1 MKHDHL
7 TEDQVIALSVG
18 GLGEDGAAWPS
29 DVASCPVCSTRQ
41 QRLAETLKDVTT
53 TATALADAAFPPE
66 KLARQRARIL
76 QRVEHY
82 GRQAR
87 VLAFP
92 VRHSRRPSMLQPPSI
107 RRWVAGGA
115 AAGLLIGIFAGHMA
129 HEIPSLRLPA
139 AIDSRGPE
147 AIRLRASSDVLS
159 DNELLRSIQAAV
171 DTDGPSALRRIADV
185 TPDAW
190 DVQ

>member
-7 TEDQVIALSVG
+7 TEDQFIALSA
-18 GLGEDGAAWPS
+18 DGTVLPS
-29 DVASCPVCSTRQ
+29 DVASCPICTTRH
-41 QRLAETLKDVTT
+41 QRLAETLQEVTM
-53 TATALADAAFPPE
+53 TAAAMADAAFPPE

-92 VRHSRRPSMLQPPSI
+92 VRHSRRPSLLQPPSI

-129 HEIPSLRLPA
+129 HEMPALRLPA
-139 AIDSRGPE
+139 ALDSREPE
-147 AIRLRASSDVLS
+147 AVPLRASSDVLG
-159 DNELLRSIQAAV
+159 DNELLRSIEAAV
-171 DTDGPSALRRIADV
+171 DTVGPSALRRIADV

>member
-7 TEDQVIALSVG
+7 TEDQFIALSVD
-18 GLGEDGAAWPS
+18 GLSGDGAALPS
-29 DVASCPVCSTRQ
+29 DIASCPVCSTRQ
-41 QRLAETLKDVTT
+41 QCFAETLKEVTT
-53 TATALADAAFPPE
+53 TATAMADAAFPPE

-87 VLAFP
+87 ILAFP
-92 VRHSRRPSMLQPPSI
+92 IRHSRRPSMLQPPSV

-129 HEIPSLRLPA
+129 HEIPSLRLPTA
-139 AIDSRGPE
+139 MENREPE
-147 AIRLRASSDVLS
+147 AVLRASSDVLG

>member
-1 MKHDHL
+1 MKHEHL
-7 TEDQVIALSVG
+7 TEDECIALSI
-18 GLGEDGAAWPS
+18 DGAIVPS
-29 DVASCPVCSTRQ
+29 NVALCPVCADRQ
-41 QRLAETLKDVTT
+41 QRTTETLREVTT
-53 TATALADAAFPPE
+53 TADAMVDAAFPPE
-66 KLARQRARIL
+66 KLARQRVRIL

-92 VRHSRRPSMLQPPSI
+92 VRDARRPAMLRPPSF

-115 AAGLLIGIFAGHMA
+115 AAGLLIGMFAGHMA
-129 HEIPSLRLPA
+129 HEISPLRLTATLDHREP
-139 AIDSRGPE
+139 DVVP
-147 AIRLRASSDVLS
+147 LRASSDVLG
-159 DNELLRSIQAAV
+159 DNELLRSIEAAV
-171 DTDGPSALRRIADV
+171 DTTGPSALRRIADV

>member
-1 MKHDHL
+1 MRHDHL
-7 TEDQVIALSVG
+7 TEDQFIALSVDG
-18 GLGEDGAAWPS
+18 VGLDSTALPS
-29 DVASCPVCSTRQ
+29 DVAACPVCSTRQ
-41 QRLAETLKDVTT
+41 QRLAEALKEVTT
-53 TATALADAAFPPE
+53 TATTMADAAFPPE

-92 VRHSRRPSMLQPPSI
+92 VRHARRPSMLRPPSI

-129 HEIPSLRLPA
+129 HELPTLRLPVA
-139 AIDSRGPE
+139 MDSREPH
-147 AIRLRASSDVLS
+147 AVLRASSDVLG
-159 DNELLRSIQAAV
+159 DNELLRSIEAAV
-171 DTDGPSALRRIADV
+171 GTVGPSSLRPIADV

>member
-7 TEDQVIALSVG
+7 TEDQLIALS
-18 GLGEDGAAWPS
+18 LDGTVLPS
-29 DVASCPVCSTRQ
+29 DVALCPVCAARQ
-41 QRLAETLKDVTT
+41 QCMTETLREVTT
-53 TATALADAAFPPE
+53 TANAMADAAFPPE
-66 KLARQRARIL
+66 KLARQRARIM

-92 VRHSRRPSMLQPPSI
+92 VRHARRPAMLRPPSF

-115 AAGLLIGIFAGHMA
+115 AAGLLIGMFAGHMA
-129 HEIPSLRLPA
+129 HEISPLRLPVTL
-139 AIDSRGPE
+139 DHHEPE
-147 AIRLRASSDVLS
+147 VVPLRASSDVLG
-159 DNELLRSIQAAV
+159 DNELLRSIEAAV
-171 DTDGPSALRRIADV
+171 DTTGPSALRRIADV

>member
-1 MKHDHL
+1 MNHEHL
-7 TEDQVIALSVG
+7 TEDQCIALSV
-18 GLGEDGAAWPS
+18 DGTVLPS
-29 DVASCPVCSTRQ
+29 DVALCPVCAARQ
-41 QRLAETLKDVTT
+41 QRISETLREVTT
-53 TATALADAAFPPE
+53 TANAMADAAFPPE
-66 KLARQRARIL
+66 KLARQRARIM

-92 VRHSRRPSMLQPPSI
+92 VRHARRPAMLRPPSF

-115 AAGLLIGIFAGHMA
+115 AAGLLIGMFAGHMA
-129 HEIPSLRLPA
+129 HEISPLRLPVTL
-139 AIDSRGPE
+139 DQREPE
-147 AIRLRASSDVLS
+147 VVPLRASSDVLG
-159 DNELLRSIQAAV
+159 DNELLRSIEAAV
-171 DTDGPSALRRIADV
+171 DTTGPSALRRIADV